1 MTHRPLI
8 LGARASQMARIV
20 AHHVQDLLART
31 CPCVPVETR
40 FFKSQGDLNQGDL
53 SQLGGKG
60 AFVKDL
66 ERRLMAGEIDCAV
79 HALKDVP
86 GDADPPPGLHLH
98 CYLDREDPRDALVMR
113 PGLPVPDAGSN
124 AGAGITL
131 ATSSPRR
138 QAFLRG
144 LYPQARVIPLRGNV
158 DTRLQ
163 KLQAGDFDGMVL
175 SLAGL
180 ERLGLAHHVSK
191 VYAPEEMLP
200 AVGQGVL
207 CLQVR
212 TADLVRCDFLHALHS
227 ATSGATVTAER
238 TLLRRL
244 QGHCHAA
251 IAGYCVTDGDTRWL
265 RGWVADVTGTH
276 SVRAEARQPLSA
288 DPATLGET
296 VADALLQQGA
306 AALIAAGC
314 LSSSTWKN
322 AAIPEQHRK
331 GQSS

>member
-1 MTHRPLI
+1 MPHPPLK
-8 LGARASQMARIV
+8 LGARASQMAQLV
-20 AHHVQDLLART
+20 THHVRALLAQS
-31 CPCVPVETR
+31 CPGLNVEEH
-40 FFKSQGDLNQGDL
+40 FFKSQGDLHQGDL

-66 ERRLMAGEIDCAV
+66 EQRLLTGEIDCAV

-86 GDADPPPGLHLH
+86 GDTDPHPDLTLH
-98 CYLDREDPRDALVMR
+98 CYLNREDPRDALVMR
-113 PGLPVPDAGSN
+113 PGLPVPEAGTN
-124 AGAGITL
+124 AGAGLTL

-138 QAFLRG
+138 RAFLLG

-158 DTRLQ
+158 DTRMK
-163 KLQAGDFDGMVL
+163 KLQAGAFDGMVL

-212 TADLVRCDFLHALHS
+212 TADSTKCDFLRALHS
-227 ATSGATVTAER
+227 ATSSAAVIAER

-251 IAGYCVTDGDTRWL
+251 IAGYCITDGETRWL
-265 RGWVADVTGTH
+265 RGWVADSTGTRT
-276 SVRAEARQPLSA
+276 VRADARQPLSA
-288 DPATLGET
+288 DPAQLGEI
-296 VADALLQQGA
+296 VAADLLRQGA
-306 AALIAAGC
+306 AELIASGC
-314 LSSSTWKN
+314 P
-322 AAIPEQHRK
+322 AQ
-331 GQSS
+331 